1 MSLRRRAPV
10 ARSRAGGEPVRTS
23 VIGPADATRRCFA
36 ALGLCLVLNAAAGA
50 STGIPRA
57 VTLAGNEVA
66 VPADLGERSILVV
79 SFRRAAN
86 ESAREWRSL
95 VDGDPRTEG
104 WSVYN
109 VVVLEGAPEFIRRMV
124 VRALRG
130 DVSAARHYSFLVV
143 EEGAEAWRE
152 LAGSNGEEEDRA
164 DAVFVVRLEDGQVCG
179 RYRGLVSTAAL
190 DELLGSPCP

>member
-1 MSLRRRAPV
+1 MLP
-10 ARSRAGGEPVRTS
+10 RSV
-23 VIGPADATRRCFA
+23 A
-36 ALGLCLVLNAAAGA
+36 ALVLCLVLGVAGAAA
-50 STGIPRA
+50 SSEIPRA
-57 VTLAGNEVA
+57 VTLTGNAIAAPE
-66 VPADLGERSILVV
+66 DLGARSILVL

-86 ESAREWRSL
+86 AGAREWRAA

-130 DVSAARHYSFLVV
+130 DVPASRQDSFLVV
-143 EEGAEAWRE
+143 EEGAQAWRE

-164 DAVFVVRLEDGQVCG
+164 DAVFVVRLEDGEICR
-179 RYRGLVSTAAL
+179 RYRGLVSSEAL
-190 DELLGSPCP
+190 DDLLSASC